1 MRKTSI
7 GLQELRRKIYSKA
20 KTEKGWRRWSR
31 EDIYVISTRKQPQ
44 ADRCICLVAKR
55 TGKPYELCE
64 GRTYVVSQGQ
74 ASESQPFFF
83 DRQHISK
90 SC

>member
-1 MRKTSI
+1 MRKASI

-55 TGKPYELCE
+55 AGKPYEGKPHVRFEVAGDGKVLW
-64 GRTYVVSQGQ
+64 RT
-74 ASESQPFFF
+74 
-83 DRQHISK
+83 
-90 SC
+90 